1 MPRGKTMLAAGVAV
15 IAVIGGGTAAALL
28 ASSGDDAGDAAP
40 LARAEN
46 SPATEPAPAVPAA
59 PEQPAPEAEPAP
71 PQDEP
76 ALGADEPARA
86 GGAPTRKTEFPRERR
101 QQAQNDPAEK
111 RFAIPPAREFT
122 GTGNTT
128 LGTVDLRT
136 QSLVKWTT
144 KGNLELRF
152 GREDFPI
159 VAPSP
164 TGQLIVPPYLFE
176 QVRVIARGRWRITIE
191 PQE

>member
-1 MPRGKTMLAAGVAV
+1 MSRGKTMLAVGTAV
-15 IAVIGGGTAAALL
+15 IAVAGGGVAAAWL
-28 ASSGDDAGDAAP
+28 ASSGDAGDAAP
-40 LARAEN
+40 LARAE
-46 SPATEPAPAVPAA
+46 SGAPAAEPPVVTAQ
-59 PEQPAPEAEPAP
+59 PEQAAPEAEPAP
-71 PQDEP
+71 QDEP
-76 ALGADEPARA
+76 ALGSDEPAPADTPARH
-86 GGAPTRKTEFPRERR
+86 TEFTRERR

-128 LGTVDLRT
+128 LGTVDVRT
-136 QSLVKWTT
+136 PSVVKWAT
-144 KGNLELRF
+144 KGSIELRF

-164 TGQLIVPPYLFE
+164 TGQLVVPPYRFE
-176 QVRVIARGRWRITIE
+176 QVRVIASGRWRITIE